1 MKNYFKLLL
10 VILLAASA
18 PAFAVVQASAT
29 ALVQSSLTTAATAVF
44 NDLQSWAI
52 GLLGALLLLQLTFT
66 NIKHL
71 FEHSEMPAVLGK
83 LSAGLAWG
91 GISLYIFANG
101 AGIITGVSNFLLT
114 KASGLT
120 GGTPLDPSYPV
131 DLGINMASELLGAL
145 DKSQSFLDK
154 LNPFPAMMMGIASVV
169 ILVVCAVIGYKIF
182 MLYIETKIVI
192 ALSPLSFALLGLDAF
207 REQGFAPLKYLVSL
221 AYRLLILA
229 AILAAMTSVSQV
241 IVASFKTLPAVTD
254 PNVWPPIFAAVIG
267 MGMLGAFAYRSDSIA
282 AMLSSGTSNMS
293 PGNNGGASSAASI
306 AKSGVLGGVAGIAA
320 GIAGA
325 AAGGKAMSEVMKE
338 MTSGAGG
345 AAGAAAKVMSPIGD
359 APVRPSMAA
368 SSSGAPQQSTGAGG
382 VSGPSPAETAA
393 GGGKAPANPTPA
405 PSTSNSNNAL
415 AALNASN
422 GVTAAGGPPAA
433 ALAAGDAAFQGATAR
448 NIKDAVTGAGGT
460 SQQAQAAVDAMN
472 NKPAATAGAAPSML
486 DNAAALHNA
495 MIGETKQSVSVA
507 MNVNA

>member
-10 VILLAASA
+10 IILLAASA
-18 PAFAVVQASAT
+18 PAFAVEQASAT
-29 ALVQSSLTTAATAVF
+29 ALVQSALNTAAAAVF
-44 NDLQSWAI
+44 KDLQSWAI
-52 GLLGALLLLQLTFT
+52 AWLGTLLLLQLTLT

-71 FEHSEMPAVLGK
+71 FEHSELPAVFGK

-101 AGIITGVSNFLLT
+101 AEFITGVSNFLLT

-120 GGTPLDPSYPV
+120 GGAPFDPSYPV

-145 DKSQSFLDK
+145 DNSQSFLDK
-154 LNPFPAMMMGIASVV
+154 LNPFPAMMMGLASIG
-169 ILVVCAVIGYKIF
+169 ILVVCAIIGYKIF
-182 MLYIETKIVI
+182 MIYIETKIVI
-192 ALSPLSFALLGLDAF
+192 ALSPLSFALLGFDAF
-207 REQGFAPLKYLVSL
+207 REQGFAPFKYLISL
-221 AYRLLILA
+221 AYRVLIMA
-229 AILAAMTSVSQV
+229 AILAAMISVSKV

-254 PNVWPPIFAAVIG
+254 PSVWPPIFAAVIA
-267 MGMLGAFAYRSDSIA
+267 MGMLGAFAHRSDSIA

-293 PGNNGGASSAASI
+293 PGNNGGQSSAASI

-320 GIAGA
+320 GIGA
-325 AAGGKAMSEVMKE
+325 AAGGKTMGEVMKSI
-338 MTSGAGG
+338 TSGAGG
-345 AAGAAAKVMSPIGD
+345 AGGATAKDMSPIGD
-359 APVRPSMAA
+359 APKQPTSMAA
-368 SSSGAPQQSTGAGG
+368 SSGAPQQSTGAGG
-382 VSGPSPAETAA
+382 VTGPSPVETAG

-405 PSTSNSNNAL
+405 PSVSNSNNAL

-448 NIKDAVTGAGGT
+448 EIKDAVTGAGGT

>member
-18 PAFAVVQASAT
+18 PAFAVEQASAT
-29 ALVQSSLTTAATAVF
+29 ALVQSALNTAAAAVF
-44 NDLQSWAI
+44 KDLQSWAI
-52 GLLGALLLLQLTFT
+52 AWLGSFLLLQLTFT

-91 GISLYIFANG
+91 GISLYIFVNG
-101 AGIITGVSNFLLT
+101 AEFITGVSNFLLT

-120 GGTPLDPSYPV
+120 GGTPFDPSYPV

-154 LNPFPAMMMGIASVV
+154 LNPFPAMMMGLASIG
-169 ILVVCAVIGYKIF
+169 ILVVCAIIGYKIF
-182 MLYIETKIVI
+182 MIFIETKIVI

-207 REQGFAPLKYLVSL
+207 REQGFAPLKYLISL
-221 AYRLLILA
+221 AYRVLIMA
-229 AILAAMTSVSQV
+229 AILAAMTSVSKV

-254 PNVWPPIFAAVIG
+254 PSVWPPIFAAVIA
-267 MGMLGAFAYRSDSIA
+267 MGMLGAFAHRSDSIA

-293 PGNNGGASSAASI
+293 PGNNGGQSSAASI

-325 AAGGKAMSEVMKE
+325 AAGGKAMSEVIKE

-345 AAGAAAKVMSPIGD
+345 AAGVTAKIMAPIGE
-359 APVRPSMAA
+359 APRPSMSAGGA
-368 SSSGAPQQSTGAGG
+368 SGGGGAPKQGG
-382 VSGPSPAETAA
+382 S
-393 GGGKAPANPTPA
+393 APAGPTPA
-405 PSTSNSNNAL
+405 EI
-415 AALNASN
+415 
-422 GVTAAGGPPAA
+422 AAGRGGKPMNMEEALKADAKRMDENPTSMMDKRNSAVHNGGKPPEA
-433 ALAAGDAAFQGATAR
+433 
-448 NIKDAVTGAGGT
+448 
-460 SQQAQAAVDAMN
+460 
-472 NKPAATAGAAPSML
+472 AGAAPAAPSVL

>member
-10 VILLAASA
+10 VILLAAAA
-18 PAFAVVQASAT
+18 PAFAVEQASAT
-29 ALVQSSLTTAATAVF
+29 ALVQSALNTAAAAVF

-52 GLLGALLLLQLTFT
+52 AWLGTFLLLQLTIT
-66 NIKHL
+66 NIRHL
-71 FEHSEMPAVLGK
+71 FEHSELPAVFGK

-91 GISLYIFANG
+91 GITLYIFVNG
-101 AGIITGVSNFLLT
+101 AEFIKGVSNFLLT

-120 GGTPLDPSYPV
+120 GGAPFDPSYPV

-145 DKSQSFLDK
+145 DNSQSFLDK
-154 LNPFPAMMMGIASVV
+154 LNPFPAMMMGLASIG
-169 ILVVCAVIGYKIF
+169 ILVVCAIIGYKIF
-182 MLYIETKIVI
+182 MIFIETKIVI
-192 ALSPLSFALLGLDAF
+192 ALSPLSFALLGLDTF
-207 REQGFAPLKYLVSL
+207 REQGFAPLKYLISL
-221 AYRLLILA
+221 AYRVLIMA
-229 AILAAMTSVSQV
+229 AILAAMSSVSKV

-254 PNVWPPIFAAVIG
+254 PSVWPPIFAAVIA
-267 MGMLGAFAYRSDSIA
+267 MGMLGAFAHRSDSIA

-293 PGNNGGASSAASI
+293 PGNNGGQSSAASI

-320 GIAGA
+320 GIGA
-325 AAGGKAMSEVMKE
+325 AAGGKTMSEVMKS

-345 AAGAAAKVMSPIGD
+345 AAGATAKIMAPIGD
-359 APVRPSMAA
+359 APKQPTSMSKA
-368 SSSGAPQQSTGAGG
+368 APQ
-382 VSGPSPAETAA
+382 GPSPAEIAA
-393 GGGKAPANPTPA
+393 GGGGKSPANPSPA

-433 ALAAGDAAFQGATAR
+433 ALAAGDAAFKGATTR
-448 NIKDAVTGAGGT
+448 EIKDAVTGAGGT

-472 NKPAATAGAAPSML
+472 NKPAATAGAAPSVL
-486 DNAAALHNA
+486 DNAAALHQA
-495 MIGETKQSVSVA
+495 MMGETQQSVSVA